1 MIKAVLF
8 DLDGTLLN
16 RDASVRCF
24 IENQYDRYKS
34 YLLHIDKGMYV
45 KRFLELDAR
54 GYVWKDKVYQ
64 QLVEELGLSC
74 SAEKLLADYIAEF
87 RYHCIPFAHLHHM
100 LKQLKNMGLK
110 LGIITNGY
118 GQFQLDNIKAL
129 GIEKEFDLIL
139 ISEWEGIKK
148 PDPVIFKRA
157 LDKLEVAA
165 AESLF
170 VGDHPINDVQ
180 AAKQAGMIGVWKR
193 DKWWNE
199 YEIMADY
206 VVDEL
211 LEIPRIIT
219 SLGRNPLSIM

>member
-24 IENQYDRYKS
+24 IENQYERLKS
-34 YLLHIDKGMYV
+34 CLSNIDKETYIE
-45 KRFLELDAR
+45 RFLDLDAR

-64 QLVEELGLSC
+64 QLVKELGLSC
-74 SAEKLLADYIAEF
+74 CAEKLLADYIAEF
-87 RYHCIPFAHLHHM
+87 RHHCVSYSHLHSM
-100 LKQLKNMGLK
+100 LQQLKNMGLK
-110 LGIITNGY
+110 LGIISNGF

-129 GIEKEFDLIL
+129 GIEKEFDGIL

-165 AESLF
+165 AESIF

-180 AAKQAGMIGVWKR
+180 AAKQVGMIGVWKR
-193 DKWWNE
+193 DEWWEE
-199 YEIMADY
+199 YEIKADY

-211 LEIPRIIT
+211 SGIPRIIA
-219 SLGRNPLSIM
+219 SLGNDSSSIM